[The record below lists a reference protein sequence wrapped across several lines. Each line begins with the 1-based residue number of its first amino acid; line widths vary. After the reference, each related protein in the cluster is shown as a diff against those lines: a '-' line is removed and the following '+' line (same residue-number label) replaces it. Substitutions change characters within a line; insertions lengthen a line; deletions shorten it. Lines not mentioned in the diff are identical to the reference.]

1 MADLETTSEAH
12 AFGIFM
18 EAHGYAVNMVGR
30 DALLRA
36 WLASRDWWREHNEN
50 EATASMERLS
60 AIIPTLG
67 LMPAGLFAQQ
77 CIHCGNNN
85 VARDGHAIQCPHHAA
100 QAALAE
106 IRAALGRAGA
116 G

>member
-12 AFGIFM
+12 AFGAFLDD
-18 EAHGYAVNMVGR
+18 HGYAVKMVGR

-36 WLASRDWWREHNEN
+36 WLASRDWCRAH
-50 EATASMERLS
+50 EATEANESMERLS
-60 AIIPTLG
+60 SIIPTLG

-77 CIHCGNNN
+77 CIHCGHRN
-85 VARDGHAIQCPHHAA
+85 VARDGHAIHCPHRAA

-106 IRAALGRAGA
+106 IRAALGEG
-116 G
+116 